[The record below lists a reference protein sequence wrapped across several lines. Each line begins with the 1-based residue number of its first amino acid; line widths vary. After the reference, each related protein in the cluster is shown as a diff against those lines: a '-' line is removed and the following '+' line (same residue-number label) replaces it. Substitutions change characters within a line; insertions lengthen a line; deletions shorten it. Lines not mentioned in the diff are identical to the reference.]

1 MTFSAPLR
9 TFRMLIGM
17 LIALGLLLTP
27 VQASAVSLAA
37 QTMQMGSEACPK
49 KQSCCD
55 MSKSTRTCSDA
66 AACFVKCGGAT
77 GFDHQSSIV
86 SLAFS
91 TTIAHSAL
99 ALALS
104 PFAPPPLRRPPRV

>member
-1 MTFSAPLR
+1 
-9 TFRMLIGM
+9 MLIGM
-17 LIALGLLLTP
+17 LIALGLLLAP
-27 VQASAVSLAA
+27 VQATAMPLASQA
-37 QTMQMGSEACPK
+37 MVMGEACPK